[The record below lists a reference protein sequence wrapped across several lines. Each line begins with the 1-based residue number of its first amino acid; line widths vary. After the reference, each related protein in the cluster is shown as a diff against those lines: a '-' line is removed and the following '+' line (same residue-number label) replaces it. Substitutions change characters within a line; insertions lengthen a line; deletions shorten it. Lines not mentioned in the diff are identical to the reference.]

1 MSIFNSET
9 IPYTAVNNNKVYFCK
24 IRKYFI
30 LDNYVHSSLPLVG
43 WFKMCSN
50 CSTITGDYEL
60 FEYSSNIFI
69 CIPICYHCFEKLT
82 DNILN
87 KIYYRET
94 DDILFDMK
102 SLEIFYKFYNFY
114 SSLEYSSPSLS
125 SSESL

>member
-1 MSIFNSET
+1 MSIIHSET
-9 IPYTAVNNNKVYFCK
+9 VPYTAVNDNKVYFCK
-24 IRKYFI
+24 IRDYFI

-50 CSTITGDYEL
+50 CSTFTGDYEL

-82 DNILN
+82 DKKLD
-87 KIYYRET
+87 KLYYRET
-94 DDILFDMK
+94 DGIVFDTK
-102 SLEIFYKFYNFY
+102 SLEIFYKFSNFD
-114 SSLEYSSPSLS
+114 SSLEYSPPSS